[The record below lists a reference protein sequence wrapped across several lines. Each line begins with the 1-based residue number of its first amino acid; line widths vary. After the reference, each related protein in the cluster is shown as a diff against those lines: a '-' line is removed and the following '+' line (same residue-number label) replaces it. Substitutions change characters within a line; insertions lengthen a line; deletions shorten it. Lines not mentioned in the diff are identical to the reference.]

1 MVGVVI
7 EMLLMIRLWGYL
19 GFFFFFLFAQGDLR
33 TSVDYQKWVEHLKLE
48 EVESEVVVV
57 LNRD

>member
-1 MVGVVI
+1 MEVF
-7 EMLLMIRLWGYL
+7 
-19 GFFFFFLFAQGDLR
+19 GFFFFSLFAQGDLR